1 MKGRCRY
8 FAPEV
13 IQSSAMDCGPA
24 SLKCLLE
31 GFGVSV
37 SYGRLREACQTDV
50 DGTSIDTL
58 EDVAVRLG
66 LDAEQIMVPLDHV
79 LLSEAAVLP
88 ALIVVRLPNGFT
100 HFVVA
105 WRRHGPLVQVM
116 DPGTGR
122 RWEAAARFLEEI
134 YVHTNEVDAAGWREW
149 AGGEEFQSAL
159 RARLVR
165 LGIPRQR
172 AQILLETALADPGWE
187 ALGALDA
194 ATRLTSSVV
203 RAGAV
208 RRGSEATR
216 MLGRL
221 FGEAREQ
228 ADLARPAVPADY
240 WSVRPAAGPGRLWLK
255 GAVMISAR
263 GRAPARELTPEL
275 EAALKEPPRRPGLEL
290 IRLLRA
296 DGLFT
301 PPALAGILAV
311 AAGGTLL
318 EAVLFRGL
326 FDLGRDL
333 GLAGQRLAAVAATA
347 IFIAALLLVE
357 FPLAAALLR
366 LGRHLETRLRAAFLE
381 KIPRLGDRYF
391 QSRLKSDM
399 AERSH
404 TIHQIRHLPDLGSQL
419 LRSMFELL
427 LTLAGVI
434 WLDPAA
440 APLAGAAV
448 AISLLTPLLLQPLLA
463 ERDLRV
469 HSHLGTLSRYYLDAF
484 LGLAPLRAHGGEQ
497 SLRAEHQSVLGE
509 WRRAAFALQ
518 RTAVGI
524 EAVQLLTAF
533 GLSVWLLMNH
543 LARSGEGGAMLLL
556 IYWVLNLP
564 ALGQE
569 VAEVAWQYPTFRNST
584 LRLLEPLGAL
594 EEDTAPASVPLL
606 QPVREAQ
613 LGMAIA
619 MRGVTV
625 RAGGHTIL
633 EDIDLSIDP
642 GSHVAI
648 VGPSGAG
655 KSSLVGLLQG
665 WHRPAAG
672 AITIDERPLD
682 GAALPG
688 VRRQVAWIDPTVHLW
703 NRPLAENLTYG
714 TADAHAGL
722 GVAIDGADLREVLE
736 AVPDGL
742 QTRLGEGGALL
753 SGGQGQRVR
762 AGRALLRPGVR
773 LAILDEPFRGL
784 DREKRRVL
792 LARAREFW
800 KDATLLCIT
809 HDVGETLVF
818 RRVLVIENGRVVED
832 GDPRQ
837 LAARAGS
844 RYRTLLDAEADV
856 LENLWGDP
864 AWRHLQ
870 LSSGVVR
877 EEQKRRAAWPAIS

>member
-1 MKGRCRY
+1 MKGRRRY

-13 IQSSAMDCGPA
+13 VQSSAMDCGPA

-79 LLSEAAVLP
+79 LLPESAVLP
-88 ALIVVRLPNGFT
+88 ALVVVRLPNGFT

-105 WRRHGPLVQVM
+105 WRRHGPVVQVM

-122 RWEAAARFLEEI
+122 RWEAAASFLEEV
-134 YVHTNEVDAAGWREW
+134 YVHTNEVEAEGWREW
-149 AGGEEFQSAL
+149 AGGGEFQSAL
-159 RARLVR
+159 RARLLR
-165 LGIPRQR
+165 LGVSRQT
-172 AQILLETALADPGWE
+172 AQTLVQTALADPGWA

-194 ATRLTSSVV
+194 ATRLTASVV

-208 RRGSEATR
+208 HRGGEATR
-216 MLGRL
+216 MLSRL
-221 FGEAREQ
+221 FAEAREQ

-240 WSVRPAAGPGRLWLK
+240 WSVRPAADPGRLLFK
-255 GAVMISAR
+255 GAVMITVR
-263 GRAPARELTPEL
+263 GRAAARDLTPEL
-275 EAALKEPPRRPGLEL
+275 EAALKQPPQRPGLEL

-296 DGLFT
+296 DGLLT
-301 PPALAGILAV
+301 PPALAGIMAV
-311 AAGGTLL
+311 AAGGTLV

-333 GLAGQRLAAVAATA
+333 GLSGQRLAAVAATA
-347 IFIAALLLVE
+347 IFIAALLFVE

-381 KIPRLGDRYF
+381 KIPKLGDRYF

-434 WLDPAA
+434 WLDPVA
-440 APLAGAAV
+440 APLAGATV
-448 AISLLTPLLLQPLLA
+448 AIALLTPLLLQPLLA

-497 SLRAEHQSVLGE
+497 ALRAEHQSVLGE

-518 RTAVGI
+518 RTAVSI

-533 GLSVWLLMNH
+533 GLSVWLLFGH
-543 LARSGEGGAMLLL
+543 LARSGEGGATLLL
-556 IYWVLNLP
+556 VYWVLNLP
-564 ALGQE
+564 VLGQE
-569 VAEVAWQYPTFRNST
+569 VAEVAWQYPTFRSST
-584 LRLLEPLGAL
+584 LRLLEPLGAPD
-594 EEDTAPASVPLL
+594 EDAAPSRA
-606 QPVREAQ
+606 PVREPVRGRMP
-613 LGMAIA
+613 GMAIA
-619 MRGVTV
+619 IQGVTV

-633 EDIDLSIDP
+633 EDIDLTIDA

-665 WHRPAAG
+665 WHRPATG
-672 AITIDERPLD
+672 EITIDERPLD
-682 GAALPG
+682 GTAYPV

-703 NRPLAENLTYG
+703 NRPFAENLTYG
-714 TADAHAGL
+714 SGDSHGGL

-736 AVPDGL
+736 ALPDGL

-762 AGRALLRPGVR
+762 AGRALLRPEVR

-784 DREKRRVL
+784 DREKRRAL

-800 KDATLLCIT
+800 KGATLLCIT

-818 RRVLVIENGRVVED
+818 GRVLVIENGRVVED

-837 LAARAGS
+837 LAARPGS
-844 RYRTLLDAEADV
+844 RYRALLNAEAEV
-856 LENLWGDP
+856 LDNLWSDP

-870 LSSGVVR
+870 ISGGMLR
-877 EEQKRRAAWPAIS
+877 EEEKRRAAWPAIS